1 MTIKRQLR
9 KNEKPLQQ
17 LIKRYYENENLNLLL
32 PESMYNNQHLYSLKY
47 LHNNG
52 SKSDDCGN
60 VQSQYLQLS
69 TEKLNINCKN
79 NNYNSCCLLKN
90 GHYIVIL
97 NIVKKMK
104 IFLSLVKNLH
114 M

>member
-1 MTIKRQLR
+1 MMTIKRQLR

-17 LIKRYYENENLNLLL
+17 LIKRYSENENLNFLL
-32 PESMYNNQHLYSLKY
+32 PKPIFNNQHLYSLKY

-52 SKSDDCGN
+52 PISHDCGN

-69 TEKLNINCKN
+69 TEKFNINCKN
-79 NNYNSCCLLKN
+79 NNNSNSCYLLKN

-97 NIVKKMK
+97 NIVKQIK
-104 IFLSLVKNLH
+104 IFL
-114 M
+114 